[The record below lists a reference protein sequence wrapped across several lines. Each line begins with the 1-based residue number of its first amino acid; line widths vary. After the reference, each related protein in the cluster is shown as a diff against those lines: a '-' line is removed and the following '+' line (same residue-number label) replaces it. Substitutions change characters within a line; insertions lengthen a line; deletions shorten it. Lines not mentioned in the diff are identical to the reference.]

1 MGKKFLLI
9 MLILCLGAFT
19 GCKKEDPYAGAYGKK
34 IEEDLITTNIIDDNY
49 RNYYE
54 IFVQAFNDSNFDGV
68 GDLNGV
74 TARLDYI
81 QDLGY
86 NGIWLMPI
94 HPTSSYH
101 GYDVDDYYEVNSKYG
116 TIDDLKNLINECHN
130 RGINLILDLVLN
142 HSGRNCEYY
151 KKACEAYDKSL
162 KGLSL
167 TEEEEKY
174 KDFYVFYPSLNMVPS
189 NVKAEK
195 AGSKYSFYVE
205 ANFSYNMPEFN
216 LDSEAVKDEFKNIIK
231 YYLDMGIDG
240 FRLDAVIYYYYG
252 NKAKNIEFLSE
263 LNSWVKSIKP
273 DAYVVGEC
281 WLGYD
286 SIQDYYASGI
296 DSFFNFAVSTN
307 ASNSGVI
314 NGVNPEGRGINGYY
328 NALIAN
334 QDIIG
339 TNSNGIPA
347 PFLDNHDMSRY
358 TYISSVNKHKFTFA
372 LAAMLNGTIFSYYGD
387 EVGMYGSNASGK
399 PDQNVRI
406 PIKWGDNTTPDC
418 TPISGTTEMLYP
430 YPTVMEQI
438 EDSNSILN
446 YYKKVLLIRNQNPE
460 IARGTVQLIAKDKET
475 SKMLLISKTY
485 NNSEIGILFNFSE
498 YEDLTIDCKAYG
510 YNQVIGQIVI
520 ESNQYVGELKDGR
533 IKMPPFS
540 IVILKK

>member
-1 MGKKFLLI
+1 MKKFLLM
-9 MLILCLGAFT
+9 MLLLCLST
-19 GCKKEDPYAGAYGKK
+19 LSGCKKEDPYAGQYGKK
-34 IEEDLITTNIIDDNY
+34 IEEDLTTTNIIDDNY

-54 IFVQAFNDSNFDGV
+54 IFVPAFNDSNFDGV

-74 TARLDYI
+74 IARLDYI
-81 QDLGY
+81 KDLGY

-101 GYDVDDYYEVNSKYG
+101 GYDVDDYYAVNSKYG
-116 TIDDLKNLINECHN
+116 TIEDLKNLIDECHK

-142 HSGRNCEYY
+142 HSGRNCIYY
-151 KKACEAYDKSL
+151 QKACAAYDKKL
-162 KGLSL
+162 KGLNLS
-167 TEEEEKY
+167 EEEAKY
-174 KDFYVFYPSLNMVPS
+174 QDFYVFYPTLNDIPS

-195 AGSKYSFYVE
+195 AGTKYDFYVE

-216 LDSEAVKDEFKNIIK
+216 LDSQNVKNEIKKIIK

-252 NKAKNIEFLSE
+252 NKTKNIEFLTE
-263 LNSWVKSIKP
+263 FNQWVKTIKS
-273 DAYVVGEC
+273 DAYLVGEC

-286 SIQDYYASGI
+286 SIKDYYASGI
-296 DSFFNFAVSTN
+296 DSFFNFSVSVN

-334 QDIIG
+334 QNIIG
-339 TNSNGIPA
+339 NNANGIPA
-347 PFLDNHDMSRY
+347 PFLDNHDMPRY
-358 TYISSVNKHKFTFA
+358 TYISSINKNKFTFA

-387 EVGMYGSNASGK
+387 EVGMYGSNASSK

-406 PIKWGDNTTPDC
+406 PIAWGDYTTPDC
-418 TPISGTTEMLYP
+418 TAISGVTEMNYP
-430 YPTVMEQI
+430 YATVMEQI
-438 EDSNSILN
+438 KDSNSILN

-460 IARGTVQLIAKDKET
+460 IARGIAQLIEKDKEIN
-475 SKMLLISKTY
+475 KMLLISKTY
-485 NNSEIGILFNFSE
+485 NESTIGILFNFLDT
-498 YEDLTIDCKAYG
+498 EDLIFDYKARG
-510 YNQVIGQIVI
+510 FSRVTGQIVI
-520 ESNQYVGELKDGR
+520 DSSQYVGELKDGC